1 MVRNTVQR
9 RLLLETVRSMTNH
22 PSADEVYE
30 TVLPRCPGI
39 SRATVYRVLGA
50 LADEGEIQRVA
61 VPNAPDRFDFTLSC
75 HAHCRCLSCGRV
87 FDFPIAFPEAESTE
101 EFRVEGVE
109 VLVTGKCRECLQKEK
124 NAKIPAV

>member
-30 TVLPRCPGI
+30 AVSPRCPGI

-50 LADEGEIQRVA
+50 LADEWEIRRVA
-61 VPNAPDRFDFTLSC
+61 VPNAPDRFDFTLSR

-87 FDFPIAFPEAESTE
+87 SDFPLPFPDAESSE
-101 EFRVEGVE
+101 DFQVRNVE
-109 VLVTGKCRECLQKEK
+109 VLVTGTCRECLKK
-124 NAKIPAV
+124 NQADSAG